1 MSRFN
6 FFGNISGENVVING
20 NDVIINGKQVNN
32 PGGKEGAKRL
42 MKSKKPQPKSR
53 NYMLQVTYG

>member
-6 FFGNISGENVVING
+6 FFGNISGETSLLMEMMLLLMVSKLITPVV
-20 NDVIINGKQVNN
+20 KR
-32 PGGKEGAKRL
+32 AKRL